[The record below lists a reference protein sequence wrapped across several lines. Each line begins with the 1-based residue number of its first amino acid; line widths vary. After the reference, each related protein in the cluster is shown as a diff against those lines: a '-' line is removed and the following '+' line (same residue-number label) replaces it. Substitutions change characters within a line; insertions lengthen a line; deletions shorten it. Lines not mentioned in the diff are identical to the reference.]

1 MKIPTIREL
10 FDLSHTKARSWMEQ
24 IDFGYEIIEDI
35 AKIIIAVGSSLDN
48 DYEEVSERV
57 WIAKDA
63 TISPMATILG
73 PTVIGHRTEV
83 RPGAYI
89 RGAALIGDNCVI
101 GNSTEIK
108 NAILFDGVQVP
119 HYNYVGDS
127 ILGYRAHMGA
137 GAILS
142 NVRAD
147 RGEVEER
154 CEGQTIKTGRKKLGA
169 LLADRVEIGCGAVL
183 CPGAIVGRDSIVYPL
198 ALVRGTVKE
207 NSIYKS
213 QDDIVEKKSTVK

>member
-10 FDLSHTKARSWMEQ
+10 FDLSHTKARTWLERADYGHEVLDDM
-24 IDFGYEIIEDI
+24 
-35 AKIIIAVGSSLDN
+35 AKIITAVGGALGE
-48 DYEEVSERV
+48 DYEQVGDRI
-57 WIAKDA
+57 WIARDA
-63 TISPMATILG
+63 KVSPLATVIG

-89 RGAALIGDNCVI
+89 RGNALIGDGCVI

-108 NAILFDGVQVP
+108 NSILFDGVQVP

-127 ILGYRAHMGA
+127 ILGYLAHMGA

-147 RGEVEER
+147 RAAVEEK
-154 CEGQTIKTGRKKLGA
+154 CEGQTLKTGRKKLGA
-169 LLADRVEIGCGAVL
+169 LLGDRTEIGCGAVL
-183 CPGAIVGRDSIVYPL
+183 CPGTIVGRRSVVYPL
-198 ALVRGTVKE
+198 ALVRGTVE
-207 NSIYKS
+207 EDCIYKAKN
-213 QDDIVEKKSTVK
+213 DTVKKK